1 MLMKADD
8 NTVMEN
14 GVSLVPEQG
23 APFNPVE
30 EVIYRRRS
38 ARLYKKKQVPEYLV
52 RRVIEAG
59 RFAPSTGNA
68 QPWKF
73 IVVQDPKMIQEM
85 TDHIVQSCKLL
96 SKVTDYFSEPGRGWR
111 ERIVNFLR
119 FFIPNEL
126 HPMPLAAFKQIAD
139 GKLGVW
145 HGAPTVI
152 IILIDQRAPS
162 KPLIDVGVAGQNMV
176 LAANSIGLGTCWVGF
191 VEFLSRSPKWRKRLN
206 VKYPYKIANSIA
218 IGFAKGSPDGL
229 VNRPT
234 KAIDWYDENGSFS
247 IKY

>member
-1 MLMKADD
+1 MKFETASSGHS
-8 NTVMEN
+8 EIA
-14 GVSLVPEQG
+14 VPESG

-30 EVIYRRRS
+30 DVIYRRRS
-38 ARLYKKKQVPEYLV
+38 VRLYKKKQVPEYLV

-59 RFAPSTGNA
+59 RFAPSTGNS

-73 IVVQDPKMIQEM
+73 IVIQDQKMIKDM
-85 TDHIVQSCKLL
+85 TDHIVKSCQSLVKM
-96 SKVTDYFSEPGRGWR
+96 TDYFSKPGTGWR
-111 ERIVNFLR
+111 ERIVNFARL
-119 FFIPNEL
+119 FWQNEFHPN
-126 HPMPLAAFKQIAD
+126 PLGAFTQIAE

-176 LAANSIGLGTCWVGF
+176 LSAHSMGLGTCWVGF
-191 VEFLSRSPKWRKRLN
+191 VEFLSRSYKWRKRLN
-206 VKYPYKIANSIA
+206 IKSPYRIANSIA
-218 IGFAKGSPDGL
+218 IGYPKGTPDGY
-229 VNRPT
+229 VKRET
-234 KAIDWYDENGSFS
+234 KAIDWYDENGQFS